1 MKALVMGGGMSG
13 LATAINLLEMGVEVE
28 LVEADTIF
36 GGRVSSWLDEDG
48 DLVDNALHV
57 FFPYYV
63 NLLEFFGKLGI
74 SDRLLWKRS
83 EFDFMQEGGNMVKP
97 RFNENLPAPLHMLP
111 ALPAMLRDFKGLSL
125 WKNALMGARLGWGL
139 LLSNEAYEKL
149 DDLTLAQWVT
159 RFAPWDCL
167 TIMEPGTNGLTF
179 TPSTQLS
186 AKIMLGWARKVFAAP
201 KSCKLAFA
209 NGGMGEIW
217 VDSCL
222 DYIRS
227 KGGKLELGKAVTA
240 INVEDGQVKNV
251 IINGSE
257 ERTADV
263 YVSAISPYSLR
274 TVLPDDAYYY
284 EYFRDLQHFRMA
296 PSLSF
301 MVWFDRKLTD
311 CDLTVF
317 SYDCIFNTYADMSNV
332 LPHVYKGGSMFE
344 MVISPADHVEGLPD
358 EVIADIAIQQIKG
371 LFPEARESKV
381 LKWKVV
387 RERQGVYRAL
397 PGMES
402 HRPFQRSPYG
412 NFYLTGDFTKTHVSS
427 GGMEAAIWTA
437 NKCAELISEDK
448 LGKQVELNVE
458 YSPKTGFMPF
468 LRPAVIAGAAVG
480 ALLVARK
487 AAQVYG
493 GYLKYRK
500 GARKAAE

>member
-13 LATAINLLEMGVEVE
+13 LATAINLLDLGLEVE
-28 LVEADTIF
+28 LVEADEIY

-63 NLLEFFGKLGI
+63 NLMAFFRKMGI
-74 SDRLLWKRS
+74 DGNLLWKRS
-83 EFDFMQEGGNMVKP
+83 EFDFMQEGGDLVRPK
-97 RFNENLPAPLHMLP
+97 FNDKLPAPLH
-111 ALPAMLRDFKGLSL
+111 ALQAGATLVRDFKGVPV
-125 WKNALMGARLGWGL
+125 WKNLAMGARLAWGL
-139 LLSNEAYEKL
+139 TLPEEQVEKL
-149 DDLTLAQWVT
+149 DGVTLAQWFT

-167 TIMEPGTNGLTF
+167 KALEPGTNGLTF
-179 TPSTQLS
+179 TRSTQLS
-186 AKIMLGWARKVFAAP
+186 AKIMLGWARKVFGAAE
-201 KSCKLAFA
+201 SSKLAFA

-217 VDSCL
+217 VDNCL
-222 DYIRS
+222 DYIHAR
-227 KGGKLELGKAVTA
+227 GGRTELGKAVTA
-240 INVEDGQVKNV
+240 VRIEDGEVKCV
-251 IINGSE
+251 VINGEE

-274 TVLPDDAYYY
+274 RVLPDDAFYFD
-284 EYFRDLQHFRMA
+284 YFRDLWHFQMA

-311 CDLTVF
+311 VDLTFF

-332 LPHVYKGGSMFE
+332 LPHVYKGGSMLE

-358 EVIADIAIQQIKG
+358 EVIADIAIGQIKA

-387 RERQGVYRAL
+387 RARQGVYRAL

-412 NFYLTGDFTKTHVSS
+412 NFYLTGDYTKTHVSS

-437 NKCAELISEDK
+437 NKVTELIAADR
-448 LGKQVELNVE
+448 LGKQVSLNVE
-458 YSPKTGFMPF
+458 YEPKKGLMPL
-468 LRPAVIAGAAVG
+468 LRPAAIAGMAAG
-480 ALLVARK
+480 ALLAAGK

-493 GYLKYRK
+493 GYRRYRK
-500 GARKAAE
+500 SLGA